1 MPSVSFVER
10 HVTVLGPVIGAEAAR
25 AIAHRNALRVAA
37 LIFGWIAMVPAGTW
51 AQMAGGP
58 LAWST
63 AALTLAGTLGLFA
76 VSVVFGHRAEVSA
89 NAFVGQQLGYPV
101 RLGSNLNV
109 EEFRRAIEREKF
121 FHAQGH
127 RPRWG
132 IYHAPSDSP

>member
-10 HVTVLGPVIGAEAAR
+10 HVKVLGPVIGAEAAR
-25 AIAHRNALRVAA
+25 AIAHRNALRAAA
-37 LIFGWIAMVPAGTW
+37 LIVALLALVPAGTW

-76 VSVVFGHRAEVSA
+76 VSVVFGRRAQASA

-109 EEFRRAIEREKF
+109 GEFRRAIEREKF

-132 IYHAPSDSP
+132 IYHAPKDSR

>member
-1 MPSVSFVER
+1 MSNVSFVDR
-10 HVTVLGPVIGAEAAR
+10 HVKALGPVIGAEAAR
-25 AIAHRNALRVAA
+25 AIAHRDALRVAA
-37 LIFGWIAMVPAGTW
+37 LIFGWVAMVPAGTW

-63 AALTLAGTLGLFA
+63 AAVALAGTLGLFA
-76 VSVVFGHRAEVSA
+76 ANVVFGHRGEASA

-109 EEFRRAIEREKF
+109 GEFRRAIEREKF

-127 RPRWG
+127 HPKWG
-132 IYHAPSDSP
+132 IYHAPRDSR

>member
-10 HVTVLGPVIGAEAAR
+10 HVKVLGPVIGAEAAR
-25 AIAHRNALRVAA
+25 TIAHRNALRAAA
-37 LIFGWIAMVPAGTW
+37 LIVALLAFLPAGTW

-63 AALTLAGTLGLFA
+63 ATLTLASTVGLFA
-76 VSVVFGHRAEVSA
+76 VSVVFGHRAEASA
-89 NAFVGQQLGYPV
+89 NAFVGQQLGFPV
-101 RLGSNLNV
+101 RLGSNLDV

-132 IYHAPSDSP
+132 IYHAPKDSR

>member
-1 MPSVSFVER
+1 LIV
-10 HVTVLGPVIGAEAAR
+10 
-25 AIAHRNALRVAA
+25 ALLA
-37 LIFGWIAMVPAGTW
+37 LVPAGTW

-76 VSVVFGHRAEVSA
+76 LSVVLGHRAEASA

-132 IYHAPSDSP
+132 IYHAPKDPP